1 MRTKLAQ
8 KLGYKNFVEVGYARM
23 SRIGYDAEMV
33 AAFRKQVKEYIVP
46 LTEKLKK
53 RQQERIHV
61 ESLTYYDEP
70 FQFETGNAVP
80 KGDEKWIIENGRV
93 MYKELSKETDEFF
106 RLCLKII

>member
-1 MRTKLAQ
+1 MRKKSSRSEVSIFHRSPRGFDDIYDKLVKVRIKLAE

-53 RQQERIHV
+53 RQQERIQV
-61 ESLTYYDEP
+61 
-70 FQFETGNAVP
+70 
-80 KGDEKWIIENGRV
+80 R
-93 MYKELSKETDEFF
+93 ELN
-106 RLCLKII
+106 LL